1 MMKKVTLLGLLM
13 SLLFVCTLQAQNR
26 KGLELSETNKEFLRA
41 NPERGVCTSYEY
53 NENLRSLGL
62 ISSDEEFERA
72 IAKQIVQDRLD
83 ASQGKMAPIYRIPVV
98 VHVVHNGEAIG
109 SGPNISD
116 AQILAQIEV
125 MNEDFRKMAGT
136 NGASTNAAGAD
147 SFIEFCLAKVD
158 PSGNVTTGITRH
170 NGGQA
175 SWAGSAL
182 DAFKPGTIWDPT
194 KYCNIWTATLG
205 AQDLGYAQFPHAN
218 GVITGMTGGYV
229 GGTANTDGVVM
240 GATTFGSSQKYPAGN
255 YNAPFDLGRTVTHE
269 VGHWLGLKHIT
280 GDSNCGDDNC
290 ADTPT
295 QAAQSN
301 GCPTNQNTC
310 SSLDQIENYMDYSN
324 DSCMNTFTND
334 QVARMRAILNPA
346 NNIVNRGSLVSI
358 DATPTA
364 CSTSPDFTI
373 AATNSPISATQ
384 GTASEVFTLNFAVL
398 NGYNA
403 NTTFSVTNG
412 LPPGATATFS
422 PTSMNANGAF
432 TLTIGSLSGVV
443 AGTYTITISAAG
455 TTTKTVDV
463 VLTIGASCNALV
475 TNSTTVNIPNATTN
489 GTEVAPGVSTINIT
503 NDVIITDVN
512 VTVNIAYVY
521 IEDLRIELESP
532 SGIKINLVKNLSG
545 NSGDNFTNTIFDDA
559 GTTAIT
565 ATTNA
570 NAPFTATYSP
580 ENPLSVLNGQNSIGN
595 WKLNVYDNW
604 TDSTGTINSWSIEIC
619 GTQVLG
625 IEDTKIADSF
635 ALWPN
640 PNNGEFHVS
649 FNTTNSDTVALTA
662 FDIRG
667 RKVTEQRF
675 ENNSNVFN
683 QTVNFNMLAKG
694 VYILKIKTGN
704 NEFFKRLV
712 IK

>member
-1 MMKKVTLLGLLM
+1 MKKVTLLGLLM

-26 KGLELSETNKEFLRA
+26 KGLELSETNKEFLRT

-53 NENLRSLGL
+53 NENLRSLGF
-62 ISSDEEFERA
+62 ISSDEELERA
-72 IAKQIVQDRLD
+72 ITKQINQDRLD

-218 GVITGMTGGYV
+218 GVITGMTGGYG

-310 SSLDQIENYMDYSN
+310 GSLDQIENYMDYSN

-364 CSTSPDFTI
+364 CSTSPYFTI

-384 GTASEVFTLNFAVL
+384 GTASEVFNLTFNAL

-403 NTTFSVTNG
+403 NTNFTVTNG
-412 LPPGATATFS
+412 LPPGATAMFS
-422 PTSMNANGAF
+422 PTSMNADGAF
-432 TLTIGSLSGVV
+432 TLTIGSLSGVA

-463 VLTIGASCNALV
+463 VLTIGASCNALA

-565 ATTNA
+565 ATTNV

-580 ENPLSVLNGQNSIGN
+580 ENPLSVVNIPVGLTIMIAQC
-595 WKLNVYDNW
+595 WKLLQLL
-604 TDSTGTINSWSIEIC
+604 
-619 GTQVLG
+619 QVM
-625 IEDTKIADSF
+625 
-635 ALWPN
+635 
-640 PNNGEFHVS
+640 
-649 FNTTNSDTVALTA
+649 
-662 FDIRG
+662 
-667 RKVTEQRF
+667 Q
-675 ENNSNVFN
+675 
-683 QTVNFNMLAKG
+683 
-694 VYILKIKTGN
+694 
-704 NEFFKRLV
+704 
-712 IK
+712 